1 MPVDLSQGD
10 ISTRFSAGD
19 HAIDAIDFIDIQS
32 ERLRHHRIDGQA
44 GGGESGVHSRH
55 GARLA

>member
-19 HAIDAIDFIDIQS
+19 YAIDAVDLVDIQS
-32 ERLRHHRIDGQA
+32 ERLRHHRVDGQA
-44 GGGESGVHSRH
+44 GGGEGGVHSRH